1 MHDLLDTPTLAEEF
15 QTSEPTIVSWRQN
28 GTGPD
33 YIRVGR
39 LIRYRRSDVD
49 RWLEENTQHQSP
61 LPETKYAPTAAV
73 PTNRIRGDS
82 E

>member
-1 MHDLLDTPTLAEEF
+1 VHDLLDTPALAEEI
-15 QTSEPTIVSWRQN
+15 QASEPTIVSWRQN

-49 RWLEENTQHQSP
+49 RWLEENTQRHTP
-61 LPETKYAPTAAV
+61 RPEAKYTPPATR
-73 PTNRIRGDS
+73 PTNRIRGES

>member
-1 MHDLLDTPTLAEEF
+1 MQELLDTPALAGELL
-15 QTSEPTIVSWRQN
+15 TKEPTLISWRQN

-49 RWLEENTQHQSP
+49 RWLEENTQYQSP
-61 LPETKYAPTAAV
+61 LPETEYAPTATR
-73 PTNRIRGDS
+73 PTNRIRGGS
-82 E
+82 Q